1 MAVSGTGTNWNL
13 PNYAGELFTADAT
26 TTPLLSMIGG
36 LTGGKKTTNFEFPTS
51 VDYAFP
57 AAAQP
62 AITETASITAPTA
75 VEIARGQIKNVTQ
88 IFQEKISLTYS
99 KMSNSG
105 RLSGINTAGSA
116 NPAADEKAWQ
126 IAQAL
131 KKIARDVEFTFING
145 SYQIATS
152 AAVANKTRGLIEATS
167 LSGGSTIDATKAVL
181 SKALLDQLFKT
192 MAENGA
198 YFDNMVLYA
207 NAKQKQAITN
217 LYATAYNAT
226 MAPGT
231 RAGMAVSEIETDFGR
246 VAIVYDRFVPT
257 DAIVM
262 ADIAH
267 IAPVFQEVPGKG
279 ILFEEP
285 LAKTGAS
292 EDIQIYGEIGLDHGA
307 PYLHGSITNLG

>member
-217 LYATAYNAT
+217 LYATAY
-226 MAPGT
+226 
-231 RAGMAVSEIETDFGR
+231 I
-246 VAIVYDRFVPT
+246 
-257 DAIVM
+257 
-262 ADIAH
+262 
-267 IAPVFQEVPGKG
+267 
-279 ILFEEP
+279 
-285 LAKTGAS
+285 
-292 EDIQIYGEIGLDHGA
+292 
-307 PYLHGSITNLG
+307 